1 MRAGATLKRARAVV
15 LKRAR
20 AVVLPLAACLAI
32 AASAASAAVAA
43 VAAVALAT
51 PTLAAVANPGFSAVQ
66 VERVD
71 RLLRLIQARLEMAP
85 AIAETRWKTMSRIED
100 SASEKTLLDAVKK
113 QSAALRLDTELA
125 LGFAQAQIE
134 AGKLIQ
140 AARHKQ
146 WAVEPGAA
154 PKRHDVANPLRASTT
169 EPELGIALL
178 KAFRDSLDV
187 LRRQGA
193 RNLLDARAADLIHVG
208 GPDLLAAQAALK
220 PLYEIAN

>member
-1 MRAGATLKRARAVV
+1 LSHRAGAILS
-15 LKRAR
+15 
-20 AVVLPLAACLAI
+20 LAACLAT
-32 AASAASAAVAA
+32 AATAPPAI
-43 VAAVALAT
+43 AT
-51 PTLAAVANPGFSAVQ
+51 PARAAPAVKGFSAVQ
-66 VERVD
+66 VESVD

-100 SASEKTLLDAVKK
+100 SASEQTLLDAVRR

-140 AARHKQ
+140 AERHKQ
-146 WAVEPGAA
+146 WAVRPGDA
-154 PKRHDVANPLRASTT
+154 PKRIAVANPLGASTT

-208 GPDLLAAQAALK
+208 GPDLLAAQTALK
-220 PLYEIAN
+220 PLYELAN